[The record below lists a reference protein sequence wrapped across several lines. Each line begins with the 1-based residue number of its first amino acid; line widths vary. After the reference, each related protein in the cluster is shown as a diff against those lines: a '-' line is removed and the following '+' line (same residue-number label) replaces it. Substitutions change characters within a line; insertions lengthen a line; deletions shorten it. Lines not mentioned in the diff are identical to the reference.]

1 MTTIIFQTISDSTI
15 MKSIQNTSNNTIQE
29 TDILTI
35 TQETTN
41 LTVTLDSTINDSTKI
56 TGITDIQT
64 SKTVQNYTDISSPF
78 ILGLDKYVY
87 SSVYKKIT
95 FN

>member
-1 MTTIIFQTISDSTI
+1 

-29 TDILTI
+29 TDIINI

-64 SKTVQNYTDISSPF
+64 SKTVQNYIDISSPLF
-78 ILGLDKYVY
+78 
-87 SSVYKKIT
+87 
-95 FN
+95 